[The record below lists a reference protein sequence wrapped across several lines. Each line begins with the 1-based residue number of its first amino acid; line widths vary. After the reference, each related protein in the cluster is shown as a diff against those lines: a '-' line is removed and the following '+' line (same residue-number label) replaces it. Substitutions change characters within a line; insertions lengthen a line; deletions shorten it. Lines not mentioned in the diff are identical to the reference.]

1 MKYYEL
7 TYLVPSETP
16 ESDLN
21 ELKGKV
27 IGFLQ
32 EAGGI
37 LNKTKNVT
45 KNVLGYPIKGKK
57 MVLTSTLNFCLDPE
71 KIIDLEKII
80 KLESK
85 ILRYL
90 IVSSQKDEE
99 SPRISKKPKIE
110 EKKTVQK
117 VELKEI
123 EKKLDEIL
131 GE

>member
-1 MKYYEL
+1 MKYYEF
-7 TYLVPSETP
+7 TYLVSSETS
-16 ESDLN
+16 ESDLR
-21 ELKGKV
+21 EIREQI

-32 EAGGI
+32 ETGGL
-37 LNKTKNVT
+37 LNEIKSVS

-57 MVLTSTLNFCLDPE
+57 VVFMNTLNFCLNPE
-71 KIIDLEKII
+71 KIKDFEKII
-80 KLESK
+80 KLNNK

-90 IVSSQKDEE
+90 IISSQKNEE
-99 SPRISKKPKIE
+99 SPKVSRKPESK
-110 EKKTVQK
+110 EKKSVQK

>member
-7 TYLVPSETP
+7 TYLVPLETS
-16 ESDLN
+16 ESDLSGLR
-21 ELKGKV
+21 EKI

-32 EAGGI
+32 ETGGF
-37 LNKTKNVT
+37 LNEIKNVN

-57 MVLTSTLNFCLDPE
+57 VVFTNTLNFCLDPE
-71 KIIDLEKII
+71 KIKDIEKII
-80 KLESK
+80 KSENK

-90 IVSSQKDEE
+90 IISSQKNEE
-99 SPRISKKPKIE
+99 SPKVSKRPESE
-110 EKKTVQK
+110 EKKSAQK